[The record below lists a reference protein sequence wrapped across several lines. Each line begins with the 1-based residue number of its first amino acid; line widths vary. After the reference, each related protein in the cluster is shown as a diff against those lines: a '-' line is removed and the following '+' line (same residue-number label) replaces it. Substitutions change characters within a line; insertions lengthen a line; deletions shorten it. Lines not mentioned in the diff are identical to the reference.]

1 MIFPEQKYV
10 VPDLKFFK
18 ADPSWTQK
26 MIRLIQHWRN
36 ILQTLI
42 DPSFK
47 EEQEKP
53 KRGDSRNDN
62 RDFGV

>member
-1 MIFPEQKYV
+1 
-10 VPDLKFFK
+10 
-18 ADPSWTQK
+18 